1 MSALTLLNE
10 KINNYIEEMK
20 SSGCIYINYNNV
32 RLEKCFGENVNYNSN
47 IIFRVDTPLLVK
59 LVLFDIINDNKSIL
73 NDSITKYFPSI
84 NHEFTVLDVL
94 VGRTGLSNYLYSVDM
109 NSEESLNS
117 NNDDFFI
124 NNQLDSMKQF
134 TIDKLIEYINGVKYN
149 NIQIKCNN
157 HTNTLLGMY
166 LVEAITNK
174 KFIDLLAIY
183 INKLTDKDIIINKG
197 LKSDLKW
204 YGSYR
209 RDKRFEINIYDNN
222 INEDLYFSISINDYL
237 LFVKS
242 LYDNVFKTKLWKKYS
257 FYDKK
262 CDNVISKNNELNIIN
277 LEFISSV
284 ENRICYDIDKD
295 LLFVSI
301 YNDKGFGRYFNGFYE
316 GLTTHVD
323 RELRRYYVQKTN
335 PKFVKANEKM
345 IFDLMRLEL
354 LDEQRAFVMESRN
367 LICNAFARKH
377 KIYALYDMGL
387 AIGFVTLIINKKTNR
402 YFINSLMID
411 EKYQNKGYGKV
422 ILNETFKFFKKLKAN
437 KVGIGVRKENKVAYN
452 LYVKLGFKVIEQD
465 LLTYYFEKDL
475 TNYEE

>member
-209 RDKRFEINIYDNN
+209 RDKRFEINT
-222 INEDLYFSISINDYL
+222 LFFYF
-237 LFVKS
+237 
-242 LYDNVFKTKLWKKYS
+242 
-257 FYDKK
+257 
-262 CDNVISKNNELNIIN
+262 
-277 LEFISSV
+277 
-284 ENRICYDIDKD
+284 
-295 LLFVSI
+295 
-301 YNDKGFGRYFNGFYE
+301 
-316 GLTTHVD
+316 
-323 RELRRYYVQKTN
+323 
-335 PKFVKANEKM
+335 
-345 IFDLMRLEL
+345 
-354 LDEQRAFVMESRN
+354 
-367 LICNAFARKH
+367 
-377 KIYALYDMGL
+377 
-387 AIGFVTLIINKKTNR
+387 
-402 YFINSLMID
+402 
-411 EKYQNKGYGKV
+411 
-422 ILNETFKFFKKLKAN
+422 
-437 KVGIGVRKENKVAYN
+437 
-452 LYVKLGFKVIEQD
+452 
-465 LLTYYFEKDL
+465 
-475 TNYEE
+475 